1 LKKGRWIV
9 NMRAHDN
16 SLARLFE
23 HSHHALRWTSV
34 RRTALA
40 VGVAAVLAA
49 STGAAA
55 EPDVNVG
62 GYHDAALRAA
72 QRELLTIP
80 SDEPDSWLGSVHIGT
95 SSDTGSALTS
105 FTPRFGGVGAGL
117 GMRPHAEPQP
127 GQPSVG
133 AVAAPPRQLEFG
145 LKDTSKIGGF
155 AVDWS
160 AKAKV
165 GPGAALQDDPS
176 SFVLGGELAVSGVRL
191 DADFGDKSTPLG
203 LSGSGMTAGV
213 AYGFGPL
220 DARISYSVVS
230 TETASEASMVAL
242 GSQLKLR
249 PGLILQG
256 DLAYAQEQNSG
267 DAATAGVVSL
277 RFNF

>member
-1 LKKGRWIV
+1 
-9 NMRAHDN
+9 MRRA
-16 SLARLFE
+16 
-23 HSHHALRWTSV
+23 ALV
-34 RRTALA
+34 
-40 VGVAAVLAA
+40 VGVAAVLAV

-55 EPDVNVG
+55 EPDVDVG

-80 SDEPDSWLGSVHIGT
+80 ADQSDSWLGSVHVGT
-95 SSDTGSALTS
+95 SSDPGSALTS

-117 GMRPHAEPQP
+117 GMRSHTEAQP
-127 GQPSVG
+127 GQPPVG
-133 AVAAPPRQLEFG
+133 GMVSPARQLEVG
-145 LKDTSKIGGF
+145 LKDTSKLGGF

-165 GPGAALQDDPS
+165 GPGAAREDDPS
-176 SFVLGGELAVSGVRL
+176 SFVLGGELAVSGVRF
-191 DADFGDKSTPLG
+191 DAGYGDKSTPLG
-203 LSGSGMTAGV
+203 LTGSGLTAGV
-213 AYGFGPL
+213 AYGFGPV
-220 DARISYSVVS
+220 DARISYSVVN

-242 GSQLKLR
+242 GSQLTLR